1 MIEAVGLTKRYG
13 DKTAVY
19 NLSFQVRPGAV
30 TGFLGPNG
38 SGKSTTMR
46 MILGLD
52 NPTSGHVT
60 IGGYPYRR
68 LPNAPRQVGALLDA
82 KAVHGGRAARNHLL
96 CLAQLSGIPARRV
109 DEVLGVV
116 GLQDVARKRSK
127 GFSLGM
133 GQRLGIAA
141 ALLGDPQ
148 VLLFDEPVNG
158 LDPEGILWVRNL
170 MKALAAEG
178 RTVFVSSHLMSEM
191 ALTADHLIV
200 IGRGQLLA
208 DMSVTDFIS
217 ANSADF
223 ARVRT
228 PDTEPQQREK
238 LSAALTESGGHVLPE
253 QDGALRVTGLPLP
266 RISDIAHDH
275 DVRLWELS
283 PHQASLE
290 EAYMRMTQGAV
301 DYRSTIDQKEG
312 LQQPLPPGAQPPMPV
327 PGQGQPGW
335 YAPPPP
341 QQGGQPFPMPPQS
354 APGQAP
360 AGPYGTPGTP
370 GALAASGTATP
381 NPYAQPAPQ
390 APQGTAQAAP
400 QAQQAPAQPAPQA
413 AQGAGQPAPRPS
425 AQPAPQGAAQP
436 APKASQA
443 PQPPAQPAPQPPA
456 SQPGA
461 APASAGPV
469 QPAAAPAAAPTSDL
483 TKPEDAR

>member
-13 DKTAVY
+13 AKTAVH

-52 NPTSGHVT
+52 MPTSGHVT
-60 IGGYPYRR
+60 IGGHPFRN

-82 KAVHGGRAARNHLL
+82 KAVHGGRSARLHLL
-96 CLAQLSGIPARRV
+96 SLAQLAGIPARRV

-116 GLQDVARKRSK
+116 GLQDVAKRRSK

-170 MKALAAEG
+170 MKQLAAEG

-208 DMSVTDFIS
+208 DMSVQDFIS
-217 ANSADF
+217 TNSADF

-228 PDTEPQQREK
+228 PDTAPEGREK
-238 LSAALTESGGHVLPE
+238 LTAALVEAGGQVLAEP
-253 QDGALRVTGLPLP
+253 DGALRVTGVPLP
-266 RISDIAHDH
+266 RISDLAHDA

-301 DYRSTIDQKEG
+301 DYRSTVDQRAG
-312 LQQPLPPGAQPPMPV
+312 LQPADPYGYGPGAPAP
-327 PGQGQPGW
+327 QGW
-335 YAPPPP
+335 APP
-341 QQGGQPFPMPPQS
+341 
-354 APGQAP
+354 
-360 AGPYGTPGTP
+360 AGNPYP
-370 GALAASGTATP
+370 ALAGERP
-381 NPYAQPAPQ
+381 NPYAQPMPPQ
-390 APQGTAQAAP
+390 AVPQAAP
-400 QAQQAPAQPAPQA
+400 
-413 AQGAGQPAPRPS
+413 GYPS
-425 AQPAPQGAAQP
+425 A
-436 APKASQA
+436 
-443 PQPPAQPAPQPPA
+443 PA
-456 SQPGA
+456 SQGMPPAPAVPPVAPAPPSTPPPGA
-461 APASAGPV
+461 APAGP
-469 QPAAAPAAAPTSDL
+469 ADL
-483 TKPEDAR
+483 TKRDSEDAR

>member
-13 DKTAVY
+13 AKTAVY
-19 NLSFQVRPGAV
+19 NLSFQVRPGSV

-38 SGKSTTMR
+38 AGKSTTMR

-52 NPTSGHVT
+52 QPTAGHVT
-60 IGGYPYRR
+60 IGGRTFRR
-68 LPNAPRQVGALLDA
+68 LSNAPRQVGALLDA
-82 KAVHGGRAARNHLL
+82 KAVHGGRSARNHLL

-116 GLQDVARKRSK
+116 GLQEVAKKRSK

-170 MKALAAEG
+170 MKRLASEG

-191 ALTADHLIV
+191 AVTADHLIV

-208 DMSVTDFIS
+208 DMSVKDFIS
-217 ANSADF
+217 HNSADF

-228 PDTEPQQREK
+228 PQTEPQQREK
-238 LSAALTESGGHVLPE
+238 LLAALTEAGGQVMSEP
-253 QDGALRVTGLPLP
+253 DGALRVTGLPLP
-266 RISDIAHDH
+266 RISDLAHAS

-301 DYRSTIDQKEG
+301 DYRSTADQKSG
-312 LQQPLPPGAQPPMPV
+312 LMQQPPMGYV
-327 PGQGQPGW
+327 PPQQQIPEVPQHGW

-341 QQGGQPFPMPPQS
+341 Q
-354 APGQAP
+354 PGQNPYAGAP
-360 AGPYGTPGTP
+360 AGP
-370 GALAASGTATP
+370 GAL
-381 NPYAQPAPQ
+381 
-390 APQGTAQAAP
+390 
-400 QAQQAPAQPAPQA
+400 
-413 AQGAGQPAPRPS
+413 
-425 AQPAPQGAAQP
+425 
-436 APKASQA
+436 
-443 PQPPAQPAPQPPA
+443 
-456 SQPGA
+456 
-461 APASAGPV
+461 
-469 QPAAAPAAAPTSDL
+469 AAPAAAPGAPVAPTAPPVVPPAAAPADP

>member
-13 DKTAVY
+13 AKTAVY
-19 NLSFQVRPGAV
+19 NLSFQVRPGTV

-52 NPTSGHVT
+52 NPTDGRVT
-60 IGGYPYRR
+60 IAGHPYRK

-82 KAVHGGRAARNHLL
+82 KAVHGGRHARNHLL
-96 CLAQLSGIPARRV
+96 SLAQLSGIPARRV

-116 GLQDVARKRSK
+116 GLQDVAKKRSK

-170 MKALAAEG
+170 MKSLAAEG

-191 ALTADHLIV
+191 ALTAEHLIV

-208 DMSVTDFIS
+208 DMSVREFIA
-217 ANSADF
+217 ANSAGF

-228 PDTEPQQREK
+228 PDTEPEQREK
-238 LSAALTESGGHVLPE
+238 LTAALTEAGGQVLPE
-253 QDGALRVTGLPLP
+253 QDGALRITGLPLP
-266 RISDIAHDH
+266 RISDLAHDA

-290 EAYMRMTQGAV
+290 EAYMRLTQGAV
-301 DYRSTIDQKEG
+301 DYRSTQDQRVG
-312 LQQPLPPGAQPPMPV
+312 LQQQMPGPHMGPGGAPGQPPMPMPV
-327 PGQGQPGW
+327 PGEGQPGW
-335 YAPPPP
+335 YPPPAP
-341 QQGGQPFPMPPQS
+341 GQGGQPFGAPQGTMPQGAMPQGAMPQGGAPQVPPPTGVPGAPVAAPAAPPVPQS
-354 APGQAP
+354 AAQD
-360 AGPYGTPGTP
+360 
-370 GALAASGTATP
+370 
-381 NPYAQPAPQ
+381 NPYAQQPPQ
-390 APQGTAQAAP
+390 QQPQGE
-400 QAQQAPAQPAPQA
+400 
-413 AQGAGQPAPRPS
+413 
-425 AQPAPQGAAQP
+425 
-436 APKASQA
+436 
-443 PQPPAQPAPQPPA
+443 
-456 SQPGA
+456 
-461 APASAGPV
+461 
-469 QPAAAPAAAPTSDL
+469 PAADL
-483 TKPEDAR
+483 TKRDNTEDAAR

>member
-13 DKTAVY
+13 AKTAVY

-52 NPTSGHVT
+52 RPTEGRAT
-60 IGGYPYRR
+60 IGGHEFRD

-82 KAVHGGRAARNHLL
+82 KAVHGGRSARSHLL
-96 CLAQLSGIPARRV
+96 SLAQLAGIPAARV

-116 GLQDVARKRSK
+116 GLQQVASKRSK

-170 MKALAAEG
+170 MKMLASEG

-200 IGRGQLLA
+200 IGRGQLMA
-208 DMSVTDFIS
+208 DMSITDFIS

-223 ARVRT
+223 ARVRV
-228 PDTEPQQREK
+228 PDDGPEQREK
-238 LSAALTESGGHVLPE
+238 LTATLTEAGGQVMSEP
-253 QDGALRVTGLPLP
+253 DGALRITGLRLP
-266 RISDIAHDH
+266 RISDLAHEA

-301 DYRSTIDQKEG
+301 DYRSTADQVAH
-312 LQQPLPPGAQPPMPV
+312 LQAPPTPGYGPQQAYAPPQGAPEV
-327 PGQGQPGW
+327 PQQGW

-341 QQGGQPFPMPPQS
+341 GRNPYTD
-354 APGQAP
+354 AP
-360 AGPYGTPGTP
+360 A
-370 GALAASGTATP
+370 
-381 NPYAQPAPQ
+381 PA
-390 APQGTAQAAP
+390 
-400 QAQQAPAQPAPQA
+400 
-413 AQGAGQPAPRPS
+413 
-425 AQPAPQGAAQP
+425 
-436 APKASQA
+436 
-443 PQPPAQPAPQPPA
+443 
-456 SQPGA
+456 
-461 APASAGPV
+461 V
-469 QPAAAPAAAPTSDL
+469 PAAAPAAPAAPVAPPAPAPAAPAGPSADL
-483 TKPEDAR
+483 TKSDISEDSR

>member
-13 DKTAVY
+13 AKTAVY

-52 NPTSGHVT
+52 RPTSGHVT
-60 IGGYPYRR
+60 IGGHPFRQ
-68 LPNAPRQVGALLDA
+68 LPNAPRHVGALLDA
-82 KAVHGGRAARNHLL
+82 KAVHGGRSARNHLL
-96 CLAQLSGIPARRV
+96 SLAQLSGIPARRV

-116 GLQDVARKRSK
+116 GLQDVAKRRSS

-170 MKALAAEG
+170 MKSLAAEG

-208 DMSVTDFIS
+208 DMSVRDFIA
-217 ANSADF
+217 ANSAGF

-228 PDTEPQQREK
+228 PETEPQQREK
-238 LSAALTESGGHVLPE
+238 LTGVLTEAGGQVMPE
-253 QDGALRVTGLPLP
+253 QDGALRVTGLALP
-266 RISDIAHDH
+266 AISDLAHGA

-301 DYRSTIDQKEG
+301 DYRSTADQKAG
-312 LQQPLPPGAQPPMPV
+312 LMQQQPSTGWPGDPSAQPVVV
-327 PGQGQPGW
+327 PDVPTQGW

-341 QQGGQPFPMPPQS
+341 GQ
-354 APGQAP
+354 
-360 AGPYGTPGTP
+360 
-370 GALAASGTATP
+370 
-381 NPYAQPAPQ
+381 NPYATAPAAPPAVPPAP
-390 APQGTAQAAP
+390 AT
-400 QAQQAPAQPAPQA
+400 APAPVPAA
-413 AQGAGQPAPRPS
+413 
-425 AQPAPQGAAQP
+425 
-436 APKASQA
+436 
-443 PQPPAQPAPQPPA
+443 
-456 SQPGA
+456 
-461 APASAGPV
+461 
-469 QPAAAPAAAPTSDL
+469 PAAAPAAGSPQATPPAAAEPTEH
-483 TKPEDAR
+483 KDAR

>member
-52 NPTSGHVT
+52 NPTAGSVT

-68 LPNAPRQVGALLDA
+68 LPNAARQVGALLDA
-82 KAVHGGRAARNHLL
+82 KAVHGGRHARNHLL
-96 CLAQLSGIPARRV
+96 CLAQLSGIPDRRV

-170 MKALAAEG
+170 MKSLAAEG

-200 IGRGQLLA
+200 IGRGQLLS
-208 DMSVTDFIS
+208 DMSVKDFIS

-223 ARVRT
+223 ARVRI
-228 PDTEPQQREK
+228 PHTEPQLREK
-238 LSAALTESGGHVLPE
+238 LASALTEAGGNVLPE
-253 QDGALRVTGLPLP
+253 QDGALRVTGLALP
-266 RISDIAHDH
+266 RISDIAHDA

-301 DYRSTIDQKEG
+301 DYRSTIDQKAG
-312 LQQPLPPGAQPPMPV
+312 LQQQLPPGAQPPMPV

-335 YAPPPP
+335 YAPPHPQQQGYAPP
-341 QQGGQPFPMPPQS
+341 QPPQTPPAAS
-354 APGQAP
+354 YGAYGAPGAP
-360 AGPYGTPGTP
+360 AAAPGPNN
-370 GALAASGTATP
+370 A
-381 NPYAQPAPQ
+381 NPYAH
-390 APQGTAQAAP
+390 GAA
-400 QAQQAPAQPAPQA
+400 QAPAQPVAPASPASPTSPASAPA
-413 AQGAGQPAPRPS
+413 ATAAAPA
-425 AQPAPQGAAQP
+425 GAAP
-436 APKASQA
+436 A
-443 PQPPAQPAPQPPA
+443 PAQPA
-456 SQPGA
+456 S
-461 APASAGPV
+461 
-469 QPAAAPAAAPTSDL
+469 APAAAPSLDKASAVSAPAPSPAPDATNES
-483 TKPEDAR
+483 EDAR

>member
-1 MIEAVGLTKRYG
+1 MIEAVGLTRRYG
-13 DKTAVY
+13 AKTAVY

-38 SGKSTTMR
+38 AGKSTTMR

-52 NPTSGHVT
+52 RPTEGQVT
-60 IGGYPYRR
+60 IGGRPYRQ

-82 KAVHGGRAARNHLL
+82 KAVHGGRSARNHLL
-96 CLAQLSGIPARRV
+96 SLAQLSGIPARRV

-116 GLQDVARKRSK
+116 GLQDVAKRRSK

-170 MKALAAEG
+170 MKQLASEG

-200 IGRGQLLA
+200 IGRGQLMA
-208 DMSVTDFIS
+208 DMSVKDFIS
-217 ANSADF
+217 HNSADF

-228 PDTEPQQREK
+228 PQAEPQQREK
-238 LSAALTESGGHVLPE
+238 LSAVLTEAGGQVLPE
-253 QDGALRVTGLPLP
+253 PDGALRVTGLALP
-266 RISDIAHDH
+266 RISDLAHGA

-301 DYRSTIDQKEG
+301 DYRSTVDQKSG
-312 LQQPLPPGAQPPMPV
+312 LMQQPPMGHV
-327 PGQGQPGW
+327 PPQQQIPEVPQHGF

-341 QQGGQPFPMPPQS
+341 Q
-354 APGQAP
+354 PGQ
-360 AGPYGTPGTP
+360 
-370 GALAASGTATP
+370 
-381 NPYAQPAPQ
+381 NPYAAVAPG
-390 APQGTAQAAP
+390 APVPAAP
-400 QAQQAPAQPAPQA
+400 PVAPAA
-413 AQGAGQPAPRPS
+413 
-425 AQPAPQGAAQP
+425 
-436 APKASQA
+436 
-443 PQPPAQPAPQPPA
+443 PPAAPPPA
-456 SQPGA
+456 
-461 APASAGPV
+461 
-469 QPAAAPAAAPTSDL
+469 AAAPADL

>member
-13 DKTAVY
+13 AKTAVH
-19 NLSFQVRPGAV
+19 NLSFQVRPGTV

-52 NPTSGHVT
+52 RPTSGHVT
-60 IGGYPYRR
+60 IGGHPFRG

-82 KAVHGGRAARNHLL
+82 KAVHGGRSARSHLL
-96 CLAQLSGIPARRV
+96 SLAQLAGIPARRV

-116 GLQDVARKRSK
+116 GLQQVAKQRSK

-170 MKALAAEG
+170 MKQLAAEG

-191 ALTADHLIV
+191 AVTAEHLIV

-208 DMSVTDFIS
+208 DMSVKDFIS
-217 ANSADF
+217 HNSADF
-223 ARVRT
+223 ARVRAPGT
-228 PDTEPQQREK
+228 DAAQREK
-238 LSAALTESGGHVLPE
+238 LTSALTEAGGQVLPE
-253 QDGALRVTGLPLP
+253 PDGALRVTGLPLP
-266 RISDIAHDH
+266 RISEVAHEA

-301 DYRSTIDQKEG
+301 DYRSTADQKAG
-312 LQQPLPPGAQPPMPV
+312 LQPAVPPGYAPPPV
-327 PGQGQPGW
+327 IPDVPQQGW

-341 QQGGQPFPMPPQS
+341 GQNPYAAGPPQ
-354 APGQAP
+354 APVHPPLGSDAVRQPDPQAP
-360 AGPYGTPGTP
+360 AR
-370 GALAASGTATP
+370 
-381 NPYAQPAPQ
+381 
-390 APQGTAQAAP
+390 
-400 QAQQAPAQPAPQA
+400 
-413 AQGAGQPAPRPS
+413 PAPRP
-425 AQPAPQGAAQP
+425 PA
-436 APKASQA
+436 APPVPQA
-443 PQPPAQPAPQPPA
+443 PDTP
-456 SQPGA
+456 
-461 APASAGPV
+461 
-469 QPAAAPAAAPTSDL
+469 AAPT
-483 TKPEDAR
+483 TPEDAR